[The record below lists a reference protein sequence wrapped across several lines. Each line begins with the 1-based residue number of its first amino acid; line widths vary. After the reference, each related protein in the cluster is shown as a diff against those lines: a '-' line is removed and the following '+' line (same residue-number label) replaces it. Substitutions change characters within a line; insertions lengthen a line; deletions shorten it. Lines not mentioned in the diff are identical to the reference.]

1 MEKLEIKNLTVS
13 IDEKIILKDFSL
25 IINKGEI
32 HAIMGPNGVGK
43 STLSKV
49 IMGDENYKILSG
61 EILVDGTN
69 ILNLKV
75 NERANLGIFLAMQ
88 SPNEIEGVT
97 NADFLRTAL
106 REKEKENFK
115 LYSFVKDINHYVEKL
130 GMNKDMIHRSL
141 NLGFSGGEKKK
152 NEILQMYILKPKF
165 LLLDEIDSGLD
176 MDSLKVVSTN
186 LMEYYNEYKPAMLMI
201 THYQM
206 LLDNIKPDFVH
217 IMLDGKIA
225 LSGDISLVE
234 KIKQNGYN
242 LFKNGTNELEE
253 IGQNE

>member
-13 IDEKIILKDFSL
+13 IEEKIILNDFNL
-25 IINKGEI
+25 TINKGEI

-49 IMGDENYKILSG
+49 IMGDENYKILNG
-61 EILVDGTN
+61 EILVDGKN
-69 ILNLKV
+69 INNLKV
-75 NERANLGIFLAMQ
+75 NERANLGLFLAMQ
-88 SPNEIEGVT
+88 SPNEIEGIT

-106 REKEKENFK
+106 REKEQENFK
-115 LYSFVKDINHYVEKL
+115 LYNFVKGINFYVEKL

-152 NEILQMYILKPKF
+152 NEILQMYILKPKCI
-165 LLLDEIDSGLD
+165 LLDEIDSGLD
-176 MDSLKVVSTN
+176 MDSLKVVATN
-186 LMEYYNEYKPAMLMI
+186 LMEYYNEHKPAILMI

-206 LLDNIKPDFVH
+206 LLNEIKPDYVH
-217 IMLDGKIA
+217 VMLDGKIA

-234 KIKQNGYN
+234 KIKENGYN
-242 LFKNGTNELEE
+242 LFKSSTNEVEE
-253 IGQNE
+253 KGQNE